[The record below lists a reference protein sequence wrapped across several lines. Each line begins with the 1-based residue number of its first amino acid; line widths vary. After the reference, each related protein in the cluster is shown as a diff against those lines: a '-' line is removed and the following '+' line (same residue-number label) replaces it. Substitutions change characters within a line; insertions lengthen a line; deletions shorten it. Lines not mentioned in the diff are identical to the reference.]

1 MIIYA
6 VEVVGILITSLI
18 AYLVL
23 GGMPYM
29 FTGGFGVF
37 IIFILW
43 IIIWIPIYLI
53 IFFNNLSRKYFHNWE
68 ALWLGFALLGILP
81 VVLLLFLEIS
91 FMGVL
96 GGMN

>member
-1 MIIYA
+1 MPLFIRILTMIIYA

-37 IIFILW
+37 IIFIL
-43 IIIWIPIYLI
+43 
-53 IFFNNLSRKYFHNWE
+53 
-68 ALWLGFALLGILP
+68 
-81 VVLLLFLEIS
+81 
-91 FMGVL
+91 
-96 GGMN
+96 